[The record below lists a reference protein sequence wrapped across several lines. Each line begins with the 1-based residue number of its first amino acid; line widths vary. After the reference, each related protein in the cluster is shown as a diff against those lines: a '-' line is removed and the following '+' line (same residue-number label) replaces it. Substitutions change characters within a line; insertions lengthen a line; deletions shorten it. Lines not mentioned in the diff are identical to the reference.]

1 MKILGLTGDIAC
13 GKSTVAQM
21 LAERGA
27 VHLDADHLVHE
38 LYADPDFGRRVV
50 ALFVDKFGG
59 NIVTAVQNLLDENGA
74 VNRPALGQLVFGD
87 AQALRRL
94 EALVHPAVAALRVL
108 KLEWLRRQDNPPPV
122 VVMEAVKLI
131 ESGQARDCDAV
142 WCVACSE
149 ETQMRRLMQE
159 RGLDEAAARI
169 RLRAQPTLAEKR
181 AAWGALPLVLLHNDG
196 TREQLAAQVEAAWA
210 RLMNEAA

>member
-13 GKSTVAQM
+13 GKSTVAEM

-38 LYADPDFGRRVV
+38 LYVDPDFGRRVV
-50 ALFVDKFGG
+50 ALFADKFGG
-59 NIVTAVQNLLDENGA
+59 NVVMAVQALLDENGG
-74 VNRPALGQLVFGD
+74 VNRTALGQLVFGD
-87 AQALRRL
+87 ASSLRRL

-108 KLEWLRRQDNPPPV
+108 KLEWLRRQEKPPEV

-142 WCVACSE
+142 WCVVCSS
-149 ETQMRRLMQE
+149 ETQMRRLTE
-159 RGLDEAAARI
+159 DRGLSETEARV
-169 RLRAQPTLAEKR
+169 RLHAQPTAAEKR

-196 TREQLAAQVEAAWA
+196 TREQLAAQVAAAWA
-210 RLMNEAA
+210 RLMAES

>member
-13 GKSTVAQM
+13 GKSTVAEI
-21 LAERGA
+21 LVARGA
-27 VHLDADHLVHE
+27 AHIDADNLVHE
-38 LYADPDFGRRVV
+38 LYDDPDFGQRVV
-50 ALFVDKFGG
+50 ALFVDKFDG
-59 NIVTAVQNLLDENGA
+59 NLVVAVQSLLDEKGA
-74 VNRPALGQLVFGD
+74 VKRPVLGQLVFGD

-108 KLEWLRRQDNPPPV
+108 KLEWLRRQDDPPPV

-149 ETQMRRLMQE
+149 ETQMRRLTQN
-159 RGLDEAAARI
+159 RGLSEDAARV
-169 RLRAQPTLAEKR
+169 RLRAQPTADEKR

-196 TREQLAAQVEAAWA
+196 TREQLEAQVAAAWA
-210 RLMNEAA
+210 RLIKQN